1 LAEILRA
8 TIKVLYFGCGF
19 FDFSYLA
26 IPYKEKTRSDYLMY
40 DVIIIGAGII
50 GASVA
55 REISKYNLKVIVVE
69 KEIDLASGTT
79 KANSAIVHAGFDA
92 KPNTFKGILNVKG
105 NAMFDKLSKELDFPF
120 KNNGSL
126 VLCFDEADKENLEL
140 LKKQGEVNGVPGLK
154 ILTGE
159 ETRKMEPNISEKVV
173 AALFAPT
180 GGIVC
185 PYEMNIAMAENSF
198 MNGVEFKFGTKV
210 EDIKKIQDGY
220 SLLVNDHESEDG
232 KVVIEGKVIINAAGL
247 YSDVINNFVSDEKFN
262 IIPKKGEYCLFDKA
276 VGNLVTKTIFQLPT
290 RLGKGILVTPTVD
303 GNLLVG
309 PNAIDVEDK
318 ENFDTTK
325 EGLDDIIDKAKL
337 SLKGIPINQ
346 IITSF
351 SGLRAKSE
359 TNDFIIG
366 EVKNSPGFINV
377 AGIDSPGLTASP
389 AIAEMVATMARSIL
403 KATLKENFISTRK
416 GIVRF
421 KDLNNAERDALIK
434 SNPEYGRVVC
444 RCEVVTEGE
453 IKDAIRRPLGAKTI
467 DGVKKR
473 TRTGMGRCQAGFCTS
488 RVVDILSKEL
498 NLPKVEITKSGGK
511 SSLVIGKNKDNF

>member
-1 LAEILRA
+1 
-8 TIKVLYFGCGF
+8 
-19 FDFSYLA
+19 
-26 IPYKEKTRSDYLMY
+26 MY

-50 GASVA
+50 GASVS

-69 KEIDLASGTT
+69 KEIDVASGTT

-92 KPNTFKGILNVKG
+92 KSNTIKGILNAKG
-105 NAMFDKLSKELDFPF
+105 NSMFDKLSKDLDFPF

-140 LKKQGEVNGVPGLK
+140 LKKQGEVNGVPGLQ
-154 ILTGE
+154 ILSGE
-159 ETRKMEPNISEKVV
+159 ETREMEPNISEKVV

-198 MNGVEFKFGTKV
+198 MNGVEFKFGAEV
-210 EDIKKIQDGY
+210 EAIKKIDGGY
-220 SLLVNDHESEDG
+220 SLLINESKPG
-232 KVVIEGKVIINAAGL
+232 KDKITLEAKVIINAAGL
-247 YSDVINNFVSDEKFN
+247 YSDVINNYISEEKFN
-262 IIPKKGEYCLFDKA
+262 IIPRKGEYCLFDKA
-276 VGNLVTKTIFQLPT
+276 VGNLVAKTIFQLPT
-290 RLGKGILVTPTVD
+290 KLGKGILVTPTVD
-303 GNLLVG
+303 GNLLIG

-337 SLKGIPINQ
+337 SLKNIPTNQ

-359 TNDFIIG
+359 TNDFIIS
-366 EVKNSPGFINV
+366 EVKNLPGFINV
-377 AGIDSPGLTASP
+377 AGIDSPGLTSAP
-389 AIAEMVATMARSIL
+389 AIAEMVASMAVEIL
-403 KATLKENFISTRK
+403 KATLKEDFISTRK

-421 KDLNNAERDALIK
+421 RELNNEERDALIK
-434 SNPEYGRVVC
+434 SNPEYGRVIC

-473 TRTGMGRCQAGFCTS
+473 TRAGMGRCQAGFCTS

-498 NLPKVEITKSGGK
+498 NLPPTEITKSGRK
-511 SSLVIGKNKDNF
+511 SSLVIGKNKDNS

>member
-1 LAEILRA
+1 
-8 TIKVLYFGCGF
+8 
-19 FDFSYLA
+19 
-26 IPYKEKTRSDYLMY
+26 MY

-50 GASVA
+50 GASVS

-92 KPNTFKGILNVKG
+92 KSNTLKGILNAKG
-105 NAMFDKLSKELDFPF
+105 NSMFDKLSKDLDFPF
-120 KNNGSL
+120 KKNGSL

-140 LKKQGEVNGVPGLK
+140 LKKQGEVNGVPGLQ
-154 ILTGE
+154 ILSGE
-159 ETRKMEPNISEKVV
+159 ETREMEPNISEKVV
-173 AALFAPT
+173 AALFSPT

-198 MNGVEFKFGTKV
+198 MNGVEFKFGAEV
-210 EDIKKIQDGY
+210 YGIKKIDGGY
-220 SLLVNDHESEDG
+220 GLLINDNESG
-232 KVVIEGKVIINAAGL
+232 KDKIILEGKVIINAAGL
-247 YSDVINNFVSDEKFN
+247 YSDVINNYISEEKFK
-262 IIPKKGEYCLFDKA
+262 IIPRKGEYCLFDKA

-290 RLGKGILVTPTVD
+290 KLGKGILVTPTVD
-303 GNLLVG
+303 GNLLIG

-318 ENFDTTK
+318 GNFDTTK

-337 SLKGIPINQ
+337 SLKNIPTNQ

-366 EVKNSPGFINV
+366 EVKNLPGFINV
-377 AGIDSPGLTASP
+377 AGIDSPGLTSAP
-389 AIAEMVATMARSIL
+389 AIAEMVASMAVDIL
-403 KATLKENFISTRK
+403 KATLKEDFISTRK

-421 KDLNNAERDALIK
+421 RELNNAERDTLIK

-473 TRTGMGRCQAGFCTS
+473 TRAGMGRCQAGFCTS

-498 NLPKVEITKSGGK
+498 NLPPTEITKSGRK
-511 SSLVIGKNKDNF
+511 SSLVIGKNKDNS

>member
-1 LAEILRA
+1 
-8 TIKVLYFGCGF
+8 
-19 FDFSYLA
+19 
-26 IPYKEKTRSDYLMY
+26 MY

-50 GASVA
+50 GASVS

-92 KPNTFKGILNVKG
+92 TSNTLKGILNAKG
-105 NAMFDKLSKELDFPF
+105 NSMFDKLSKDLDFPF
-120 KNNGSL
+120 KKNGSL
-126 VLCFDEADKENLEL
+126 VLCFDEVDKENLEL
-140 LKKQGEVNGVPGLK
+140 LKKQGELNGVPGLQ

-159 ETRKMEPNISEKVV
+159 ETREMEPNISENVV

-198 MNGVEFKFGTKV
+198 INGVEFKFGAEV
-210 EDIKKIQDGY
+210 ENIQKIDGGY
-220 SLLVNDHESEDG
+220 GLLISDNESG
-232 KVVIEGKVIINAAGL
+232 KDKIILEGKVIINAAGL
-247 YSDVINNFVSDEKFN
+247 YSDVINNYISEEKFN
-262 IIPKKGEYCLFDKA
+262 IIPRKGEYCLFDKA
-276 VGNLVTKTIFQLPT
+276 VGNLVTKTIFQVPT
-290 RLGKGILVTPTVD
+290 KLGKGILVTPTVD
-303 GNLLVG
+303 GNLLIG
-309 PNAIDVEDK
+309 PNAIDIEDK
-318 ENFDTTK
+318 GNFDTTK

-337 SLKGIPINQ
+337 SLKNIPTNQ

-366 EVKNSPGFINV
+366 EVKKLPGFINV
-377 AGIDSPGLTASP
+377 AGIDSPGLTSAP
-389 AIAEMVATMARSIL
+389 AIAEMVTSMAVDIL
-403 KATLKENFISTRK
+403 KATLKEDFISIRK

-421 KDLNNAERDALIK
+421 RELNNEERDALIK

-473 TRTGMGRCQAGFCTS
+473 TRAGMGRCQAGFCTS

-498 NLPKVEITKSGGK
+498 NLPPTEITKSGRK
-511 SSLVIGKNKDNF
+511 SSLVIGKNKDNS

>member
-1 LAEILRA
+1 
-8 TIKVLYFGCGF
+8 
-19 FDFSYLA
+19 
-26 IPYKEKTRSDYLMY
+26 MY

-69 KEIDLASGTT
+69 KEIDVASGTT

-92 KPNTFKGILNVKG
+92 EPNTFKGRLNAKG
-105 NAMFDKLSKELDFPF
+105 NAMFDRLSKELDFPF
-120 KNNGSL
+120 KKNGSL

-140 LKKQGEVNGVPGLK
+140 LKKQGEINGVPGLQ

-159 ETRKMEPNISEKVV
+159 ETREMEPNVSKKVV

-198 MNGVEFKFGTKV
+198 INGVEFKFGAKV
-210 EDIKKIQDGY
+210 VDIKKIHDGY
-220 SLLVNDHESEDG
+220 SLLINKHESKD
-232 KVVIEGKVIINAAGL
+232 VISIIEGKVIINAAGL
-247 YSDVINNFVSDEKFN
+247 YSDVINNFISDEKFS
-262 IIPKKGEYCLFDKA
+262 ILPKKGEYCLFDKA

-290 RLGKGILVTPTVD
+290 KLGKGVLVTPTVD
-303 GNLLVG
+303 GNLLIG
-309 PNAIDVEDK
+309 PNAIDVDEK
-318 ENFDTTK
+318 ENLDTTK
-325 EGLDDIIDKAKL
+325 EGLDEIIDKARL
-337 SLKGIPINQ
+337 SIESIPTNQ

-351 SGLRAKSE
+351 SGLRAK
-359 TNDFIIG
+359 NKNDDFIIG

-377 AGIDSPGLTASP
+377 ASIDSPGLTSAP
-389 AIAEMVATMARSIL
+389 AIAEMVATMARDIL

-421 KDLNNAERDALIK
+421 RELNNVQRDALIK
-434 SNPEYGRVVC
+434 SNPEYGKVVC

-488 RVVDILSKEL
+488 RVVDILSTEL
-498 NLPKVEITKSGGK
+498 NLPKEEITKFGGK

>member
-1 LAEILRA
+1 
-8 TIKVLYFGCGF
+8 
-19 FDFSYLA
+19 
-26 IPYKEKTRSDYLMY
+26 MY

-55 REISKYNLKVIVVE
+55 REISKYNLKAIVVE
-69 KEIDLASGTT
+69 KEMDLASGTT

-92 KPNTFKGILNVKG
+92 KTNTLKGRLNAKG
-105 NAMFDKLSKELDFPF
+105 NSMFDKLSKELDFPF
-120 KNNGSL
+120 KKNGSL
-126 VLCFDEADKENLEL
+126 VLCFNEADRGNLEL
-140 LKKQGEVNGVPGLK
+140 LKKQGEMNGVPGLQ
-154 ILTGE
+154 ILTGD
-159 ETRKMEPNISEKVV
+159 ETRVMEPNISEKVV
-173 AALFAPT
+173 AALFSPT

-198 MNGVEFKFGTKV
+198 MNGVEFKFGAEV
-210 EDIKKIQDGY
+210 EDIKKVHGGY
-220 SLLVNDHESEDG
+220 SLLINDNQSTEG
-232 KVVIEGKVIINAAGL
+232 KVMIEGKVIINAAGL

-262 IIPKKGEYCLFDKA
+262 IIPRKGEYCLFDKA

-290 RLGKGILVTPTVD
+290 KAGKGVLVTPTVD
-303 GNLLVG
+303 GNLLIG
-309 PNAIDVEDK
+309 PNAIDVTDK

-325 EGLDDIIDKAKL
+325 EGLDDIIEKAKL
-337 SLKGIPINQ
+337 SLKNIPTNQ

-377 AGIDSPGLTASP
+377 AGIDSPGLTSAP
-389 AIAEMVATMARSIL
+389 AIAEMVGSMVVDIL
-403 KATLKENFISTRK
+403 KATLKDNFISTRK

-421 KDLNNAERDALIK
+421 RELNNEERDVLIK

-498 NLPKVEITKSGGK
+498 NLPKAEITKSGRK
-511 SSLVIGKNKDNF
+511 SSLVIGENKDNS

>member
-1 LAEILRA
+1 
-8 TIKVLYFGCGF
+8 
-19 FDFSYLA
+19 
-26 IPYKEKTRSDYLMY
+26 MY
-40 DVIIIGAGII
+40 DVIVIGAGII
-50 GASVA
+50 GTSVA
-55 REISKYNLKVIVVE
+55 REISKYNLKVLVLE

-92 KPNTFKGILNVKG
+92 KPNTFKGVLNAKG
-105 NAMFDKLSKELDFPF
+105 NAMFDKLSKDLDFPF
-120 KNNGSL
+120 KKNGSL
-126 VLCFDEADKENLEL
+126 VLCFDEADKENLQS
-140 LKKQGEVNGVPGLK
+140 LKKQGEVNGVPGLQ

-159 ETRKMEPNISEKVV
+159 ETREMEPNISEKVV

-185 PYEMNIAMAENSF
+185 PYEMNIALAENSF
-198 MNGVEFKFGTKV
+198 MNGVEFRFKTEVK
-210 EDIKKIQDGY
+210 DIRKINGGY
-220 SLLVNDHESEDG
+220 SLLIDNKSSVEEKDML
-232 KVVIEGKVIINAAGL
+232 EGKVIINAAGL
-247 YSDVINNFVSDEKFN
+247 YSDVINNYISEEKFN
-262 IIPKKGEYCLFDKA
+262 IIPRKGEYCLFDKA

-290 RLGKGILVTPTVD
+290 KLGKGILVTPTVD
-303 GNLLVG
+303 GNLLIG

-337 SLKGIPINQ
+337 SLKNIPTNQ

-366 EVKNSPGFINV
+366 EVKNLPGFINI
-377 AGIDSPGLTASP
+377 AGIDSPGLTSAP
-389 AIAEMVATMARSIL
+389 AIAEMVASMTVSIL
-403 KATLKENFISTRK
+403 KATLKEDFISIRK
-416 GIVRF
+416 GIVKFRE
-421 KDLNNAERDALIK
+421 LNNEERDVLIK
-434 SNPEYGRVVC
+434 GNPAYGRIVC

-453 IKDAIRRPLGAKTI
+453 IKDAIRRPLGATSI

-473 TRTGMGRCQAGFCTS
+473 TRAGMGRCQAGFCTS

-498 NLPKVEITKSGGK
+498 NLPPTEITKSGRK
-511 SSLVIGKNKDNF
+511 SSLVIGKNKDNS